1 MRQTPI
7 VAEGHCQ
14 IVFTIPSLYAHYFI
28 YLASLLYCKTLSLC
42 RAEDSA
48 SKVSN
53 KLHYLDLNI
62 YLPQCIPANS
72 ILLTYQQ
79 HHCVDL
85 NFLNLTVYNT
95 SYYAQKDT
103 DLDSHW
109 SPLVTDCDTKS
120 LMVGCLACSTHRCAQ
135 NIIQTPP
142 LDSPNSKLSDD
153 I

>member
-1 MRQTPI
+1 MPQMLI

-14 IVFTIPSLYAHYFI
+14 IVYTIPSLYAHYFI

-62 YLPQCIPANS
+62 FSLQCMPSNGA
-72 ILLTYQQ
+72 LLTYKQ
-79 HHCVDL
+79 HHCVEL
-85 NFLNLTVYNT
+85 NFPNLTVYNT
-95 SYYAQKDT
+95 WYYAWENT
-103 DLDSHW
+103 DLDPHW
-109 SPLVTDCDTKS
+109 SPLVTDCDPES
-120 LMVGCLACSTHRCAQ
+120 LMVGCLTCSTHRWAW
-135 NIIQTPP
+135 NSIQTPP
-142 LDSPNSKLSDD
+142 LHSTHQQLSSD